1 MVRGA
6 FIEHPVDAHV
16 IATPRLTLRPHRMVD
31 AQRWYEIESHPDV
44 IRFMPWPNRN
54 RAESEQHLHDRTKH
68 TRLWQADDFL
78 ALAIERDGVLIGD
91 VSLHLRSVMHSTRSA
106 EISWLLDP
114 AYTHEGYATE
124 ATEAL
129 LDLAFDE
136 LEAQL
141 VVALVDDRNSASAA
155 LAERLWFCPI
165 ARSGQITTYV
175 LTPHLRMA
183 GRELGWGVESA
194 AVQGRRAETGNT
206 RTAP

>member
-1 MVRGA
+1 MA
-6 FIEHPVDAHV
+6 DAE
-16 IATPRLTLRPHRMVD
+16 
-31 AQRWYEIESHPDV
+31 RWYEIESNPEV

-54 RAESEQHLHDRTKH
+54 RPESEQHLHDRTKH

-78 ALAIERDGVLIGD
+78 ALAIELDGVLIGD

-141 VVALVDDRNSASAA
+141 VVALVDDRNAASAA

-165 ARSGQITTYV
+165 ARSGEITTYV
-175 LTPHLRMA
+175 LTPHLRTA
-183 GRELGWGVESA
+183 GRELGWGVDSG
-194 AVQGRRAETGNT
+194 AVALRQAEPRRAQ
-206 RTAP
+206 TAP